1 MHAQARPGLFRSPVA
16 TLPFAAEELTGEM
29 GEKDTPLT
37 DEQIIETFNW
47 VFAVTADMPEAH
59 CQDFIPPA
67 GAEEIDVFFDDVPD
81 YYTIWILNKWPVAAA
96 MPLDSVFRFLPDSLF

>member
-1 MHAQARPGLFRSPVA
+1 MHTHNVNVKTA
-16 TLPFAAEELTGEM
+16 TEESSRKME
-29 GEKDTPLT
+29 EKDIPLT
-37 DEQIIETFNW
+37 DAQVIETFNW

-59 CQDFIPPA
+59 CHDFIPPT

-96 MPLDSVFRFLPDSLF
+96 MPLDSVFRVLSTHSL